1 MGENQ
6 VKKLS
11 LLVESN
17 LKQLLQKSWG
27 KKLDLEPLPPPETI
41 WLLLPTDLQSRTLG
55 VRQILFI

>member
-6 VKKLS
+6 VKKLL

-17 LKQLLQKSWG
+17 FKQLLQKSWG
-27 KKLDLEPLPPPETI
+27 KKLDFEPLPPPETI
-41 WLLLPTDLQSRTLG
+41 WLLLPTDLQSHTLG

>member
-11 LLVESN
+11 LLVEGN
-17 LKQLLQKSWG
+17 FKQLQQKSWG

-41 WLLLPTDLQSRTLG
+41 WLLLPTDLRSHTLG
-55 VRQILFI
+55 LRQVLFI